1 MRIIYASLDP
11 DPQHWLKHSFLTDI
25 RRVPARPGDPGR
37 RRGSEPAGRPSSQ
50 RLGSPRTRA
59 LHSRWEHRNWLSFS
73 PLVVWIGYMPY
84 LGVDISHSFLSF
96 SMSVDLFWVWSMA
109 TNR

>member
-1 MRIIYASLDP
+1 MLTLDP
-11 DPQHWLKHSFLTDI
+11 DSQHWLKHSFLTDI

-59 LHSRWEHRNWLSFS
+59 LHSRWEYITGSVFVL
-73 PLVVWIGYMPY
+73 LMVGLMPF
-84 LGVDISHSFLSF
+84 LGVDTRYWLSVF
-96 SMSVDLFWVWSMA
+96 QCLEIYLQQYGTVVSLW
-109 TNR
+109 